1 MKDQTAPVF
10 REFPSNPRKISRR
23 QFEEL
28 GDTLHAL
35 GDLSGIIYNRRT
47 KNFPGG
53 NQRSKAISF
62 DDCEIEYVTTF
73 EKPDEQGTV
82 AIGFVIWEG
91 HRYNYREVDWDEPTE
106 RHANLV
112 ANKGGGDWDFDIL
125 AEAWTAEEL
134 SDGGFTDVE
143 IGEIFPEEPPT
154 RDTTEGGMPNPE
166 DAAFVKRGDI
176 IEIRKGKKTLH
187 RLMCGDSTLKDDVLQ
202 LLDGTKCQAAVTD
215 PPYGVNVQGGKNKS
229 NIAGDLT
236 QTVIPFSFEL
246 AVTVATDDQARFYFF
261 GGEGNI
267 PMYHKLFERYL
278 QQMPKICIW
287 VKDNFVLK
295 QLGYHTQYEL
305 VFFGYKP
312 GGGGAKHWYAGRTMP
327 EASDV
332 WQYAKD
338 HASTYVH
345 PTQKPVDLICR
356 PILNSTK
363 EGDAVYEPF
372 SGSGSTMIA
381 CHETGRRCFAMD
393 IDPQYCSATIR
404 RICNY
409 DPELSVYINGKKWK
423 P

>member
-1 MKDQTAPVF
+1 MSNEPTPVF
-10 REFPSNPRKISRR
+10 REFPNNPRKISRR
-23 QFEEL
+23 QFDQL
-28 GDTLHAL
+28 GETLHAL
-35 GDLSGIIYNRRT
+35 GDLSGILYNRRT

-53 NQRSKAISF
+53 NQRSKAIEF
-62 DDCEIEYVTTF
+62 DQCEIEYVQQFDTA
-73 EKPDEQGTV
+73 DEQGTV

-91 HRYNYREVDWDEPTE
+91 NRYNYREVDWDEATE

-125 AEAWTAEEL
+125 ADAWSAEEL
-134 SDGGFTDVE
+134 SEGGFTEVE
-143 IGEIFPEEPPT
+143 IGSIFPEEPKDH
-154 RDTTEGGMPNPE
+154 DTTEGAMPDPA
-166 DAAFVKRGDI
+166 DAAFVKLGDLV
-176 IEIRKGKKTLH
+176 EIRKGDQTLH
-187 RLMCGDSTLKDDVLQ
+187 RLLCGDSTDKNTVLR
-202 LLDGTKCQAAVTD
+202 LLDGEKCQAVVTD
-215 PPYGVNVQGGKNKS
+215 PPYGVNVKGGKNKS

-236 QTVIPFSFEL
+236 QTVIPFSVEI
-246 AVTVATDDQARFYFF
+246 AVQVATDDKARFYFF

-278 QQMPKICIW
+278 QQMPKMCIW
-287 VKDNFVLK
+287 VKDGFVLK

-305 VFFGYKP
+305 VFFGYKA
-312 GGGGAKHWYAGRTMP
+312 GGGGAKHWYAGRTMA

-332 WQYAKD
+332 WQYARD

-345 PTQKPVDLICR
+345 PTQKPIQLLCR

-381 CHETGRRCFAMD
+381 CHELGRRCYALD
-393 IDPQYCSATIR
+393 IDPQYVSATIR
-404 RICNY
+404 RVLNY
-409 DPELSVYINGKKWK
+409 DPELTVFINGKEWK